1 MRFLKYLIVSLVL
14 LFFAACDNSSTIS
27 SGSLAKNKIEQ
38 ENKEF
43 VPENFTLVTSED
55 EKISFQTTKNG
66 MEFEDFKDK
75 KVVIID
81 IFATWCPPCIESLP
95 MLKEIQEKNR
105 DDLQII
111 SVLFQD
117 EKTVEEINDFIKEHQ
132 INYPITVGKENQ
144 LLADDLNVSKVPEM
158 FLFSKS
164 GKFIHRFVGKVPQDE
179 LEKYLKIAIE
189 N

>member
-1 MRFLKYLIVSLVL
+1 MKSLKYILIVFIVSLFV
-14 LFFAACDNSSTIS
+14 ACDSGGSINSN
-27 SGSLAKNKIEQ
+27 SLAKNKINEI
-38 ENKEF
+38 EA
-43 VPENFTLVTSED
+43 
-55 EKISFQTTKNG
+55 
-66 MEFEDFKDK
+66 EFEPKSFVLTSSDNKKIEFSTTEIGADFKDFKDK

-95 MLKEIQEKNR
+95 MLKAIQEKNK

-117 EKTVEEINDFIKEHQ
+117 EKSVEEINDFIEEHK
-132 INYPITVGKENQ
+132 INYPITMGEENQ
-144 LLADDLNVSKVPEM
+144 ALADELNVRRVPEM

-164 GKFIHRFVGKVPQDE
+164 GKFVHKFVGKVPEDE